1 METRRMRFGV
11 VLLLVVLLALSVRL
25 IGRVKAQELEPP
37 EEVRSQDEVHLM
49 TVVPG
54 AIGIQGRLTNASGT
68 PLNGSYSITFRLYD
82 VESDGTSLCA
92 DTNTVNVENGLFNSY
107 IDYCYDDLWGQKV
120 WLGVK
125 VGTDAEMEPRQVIYP
140 VPYALTLKPGAVISG
155 TADPVLTALA
165 SGSGDDDAFLAV
177 ADGTGEAVQAEAT
190 GGVGVAAF
198 SDSFLAIQAYSYN
211 TATYPALFGCAA
223 SSNGTCDPQRDDN
236 PAGVMGYS
244 SNEGGDGVHG
254 ETNAIAGRGVY
265 GTNSAGGIAVAGY
278 SNSVTTVGH
287 LYPTLYLVQGNS
299 EGDFVV
305 GGTSFGG
312 TRYWRVDRAGTGY
325 FNGGTQASGADFAE
339 QIAVTGSEADYRP
352 GDVLIISP
360 DADRVVELS
369 AEAYSTAV
377 IGVYSSDPA
386 VLAGAPDTDDPLAG
400 IPVAVVGIVP
410 CKVSAENGPI
420 QRGDLLVTAATPG
433 HAMRAGEAPPQ
444 GSVLGKALQPL
455 EEGTGVI
462 TILVTLQ

>member
-287 LYPTLYLVQGNS
+287 LYPTLYLVQG
-299 EGDFVV
+299 
-305 GGTSFGG
+305 
-312 TRYWRVDRAGTGY
+312 
-325 FNGGTQASGADFAE
+325 
-339 QIAVTGSEADYRP
+339 
-352 GDVLIISP
+352 
-360 DADRVVELS
+360 
-369 AEAYSTAV
+369 
-377 IGVYSSDPA
+377 
-386 VLAGAPDTDDPLAG
+386 
-400 IPVAVVGIVP
+400 
-410 CKVSAENGPI
+410 
-420 QRGDLLVTAATPG
+420 
-433 HAMRAGEAPPQ
+433 
-444 GSVLGKALQPL
+444 
-455 EEGTGVI
+455 
-462 TILVTLQ
+462 